1 MNEITYPIILTYE
14 DNMIYGGVPDL
25 NIDNY
30 ATFGET
36 VEEVLDNLKEII
48 TLTLSDLE
56 DNKNEFPKASEVKE
70 LKKILED
77 NQDILLLNMWL
88 PYEKSKLKLEYKKK
102 TLSIPTWLDIL
113 ATQKN
118 LNFSQILVKAI
129 KKELNIKE

>member
-88 PYEKSKLKLEYKKK
+88 PYEKSKLKLE
-102 TLSIPTWLDIL
+102 
-113 ATQKN
+113 
-118 LNFSQILVKAI
+118 
-129 KKELNIKE
+129 